1 MSARVQ
7 GIWSCSC
14 GPPRRRDSVYFES
27 ADLANIAQLISAVA
41 AGQQAVWSVLA
52 FVACVQTGLLVGMI
66 LGWVRRGSD

>member
-1 MSARVQ
+1 M
-7 GIWSCSC
+7 
-14 GPPRRRDSVYFES
+14 YFES